1 VRKFLFLPSLAM
13 NASTPI
19 RPLKPAPVPSRVP
32 PKDFLSP
39 RNFFIAAIAL
49 AAAVFA
55 VYSPALNFQFILDD
69 HRFLSDP
76 RILNSGHI
84 WEYFSNY
91 VWAQFTGGP
100 PSFYRPIFVLW
111 LRINYIFAGMSS
123 WGWHF
128 FSIGKH
134 LAVAFLLGF
143 LGWKLLKDRT
153 AALLA
158 ATLFA
163 LHPAQTESVSWVTVP
178 DPLMCV
184 AILGSVLMYLKYAG
198 FFSGETK
205 PLTGKAGRQARKA
218 AHAKANENPS
228 PWWLVG
234 SATLCFAAMLAKE
247 TGIILPVIFFVL
259 AMTVQGSAPTG
270 RRKEEDIKL
279 SARLLSALRQTALFW
294 CAAAVYLLLRFNA
307 LGAKLGT
314 ETQHLRWSTV
324 LLSWPATLWF
334 YVKVLLWPVRSYS
347 FADPD
352 LANAFSVRGVLL
364 PAFAVL
370 MAAAIL
376 AWLFYWAWEKAQRD
390 LSARE
395 AAGIQVSLLLG
406 MLFLIVPILPAL
418 DLNALNPGDFLHGRY
433 TYLPSIGLMLLF
445 ATAWHLAG
453 KARIPLLI
461 AAGALAVAFAML
473 TLSQDS
479 QWKDDA
485 TVFTVAHQLAP
496 HNEPVAR
503 NLANTR
509 VQAALQLDQEGRCDE
524 AIPVFKQVTQ
534 EYPND
539 WFAWAG
545 LGDCQVQLNDLAGA
559 EQSLHRAAD
568 ISQNPRVREQWQA
581 VRERLQ
587 NLHP

>member
-1 VRKFLFLPSLAM
+1 M

-19 RPLKPAPVPSRVP
+19 RPPKAPVPSRVP
-32 PKDFLSP
+32 PKELLSP
-39 RNFFIAAIAL
+39 LNFLIAAIAL

-111 LRINYIFAGMSS
+111 LRISYIFAGMSS

-128 FSIGKH
+128 LSIGKH
-134 LAVAFLLGF
+134 LAVAFLLG
-143 LGWKLLKDRT
+143 LLVWKLLRDRT

-178 DPLMCV
+178 DPLMC
-184 AILGSVLMYLKYAG
+184 IMIFGSVLLYLKYADYLAT
-198 FFSGETK
+198 EPK
-205 PLTGKAGRQARKA
+205 VLTGKAGRRARKTA
-218 AHAKANENPS
+218 RAGKNES
-228 PWWLVG
+228 SSSWWLVG
-234 SATLCFAAMLAKE
+234 SAVLCFAAMLTKE
-247 TGIILPVIFFVL
+247 TAIMVPVIFFVL
-259 AMTVQGSAPTG
+259 ALRMPHRAASEKH
-270 RRKEEDIKL
+270 KEEEVNL
-279 SARLLSALRQTALFW
+279 GARLLAALRQTAMFW
-294 CAAAVYLLLRFNA
+294 GAAAIYFLLRLNA
-307 LGAKLGT
+307 LGAKLGA
-314 ETQHLRWSTV
+314 ETQHLPWGTV

-334 YVKVLLWPVRSYS
+334 YIKVLLWPVHSHS

-352 LANAFSVRGVLL
+352 LANSFSVRGVLL
-364 PAFAVL
+364 PAFALLVT
-370 MAAAIL
+370 L
-376 AWLFYWAWEKAQRD
+376 ALLAGLFYWAWKKAGRNF
-390 LSARE
+390 SPRE
-395 AAGIQVSLLLG
+395 ASAIQISLLLG
-406 MLFLIVPILPAL
+406 ALFLIVPILPAL

-433 TYLPSIGLMLLF
+433 TYLPLIGLMLLL

-453 KARIPLLI
+453 KARIPLLT
-461 AAGALAVAFAML
+461 AAAAVAIAFAML

-485 TVFTVAHQLAP
+485 TVFTVAHELAP

-503 NLANTR
+503 NLANTH

-524 AIPVFKQVTQ
+524 AIPVFKQVTE

-568 ISQNPRVREQWQA
+568 ISQSSRVREQWQA

-587 NLHP
+587 NLQSIK